1 MNFFAVLNH
10 WVHLASVIFWMG
22 GVAFQVVVIA
32 PFVTKDHAPPPYL
45 IALSNRFQKVISP
58 LIFILLVTGG
68 VNLGFR
74 RAGHDTI
81 PPGYI
86 SALGFKVLLVAAV
99 VSIHFF
105 SFIRSKL
112 VWTPTADDPSVL
124 DQNRQI
130 VTQSQYAKWTLAIG
144 MIIIFIASMLRQWK
158 F

>member
-22 GVAFQVVVIA
+22 GVAFQILLIA
-32 PFVTKDHAPPPYL
+32 PFLKTDNPSTAYF
-45 IALSNRFQKVISP
+45 ISLSNRFQKVISP
-58 LIFILLVTGG
+58 LLLILIVTGG

-74 RAGHDTI
+74 REGYDMI

-86 SALGFKVLLVAAV
+86 SALGFKVLLVALV

-105 SFIRSKL
+105 SFVRSRL
-112 VWTPTADDPSVL
+112 NDPSVANQETQIVS
-124 DQNRQI
+124 QNR
-130 VTQSQYAKWTLAIG
+130 YAKWTLAIG
-144 MIIIFIASMLRQWK
+144 VIIIFIASMLRQWK